1 MQHKWNIMPVML
13 IFVKNL
19 KYLIIWINVYRFFV
33 KKYNYFALFN
43 IGACSKPNN
52 SIIMTDRK
60 TRLAVVLIT
69 SLFFLWGFALN
80 LNPILIPHL
89 KKACQLSDFQSALI
103 DSASYIAYFLFAL
116 PAGLFMKKYGY
127 KAGITLGL
135 LLFAFGTFLFYPAA
149 EFRQFSFFLVALFII
164 ASGLTMLETAANP
177 YITVLGDA
185 ETATQRLNFAQSF
198 NGLAAFLAP
207 LMGGFFILSGKTLTD
222 EEQLA
227 MPANQLEAYL
237 NSEAASV
244 QIPFLLIGA
253 VVLVV
258 AVLIWRTKL
267 PEIVNEDASTEEV
280 TGSVWG
286 EKNLILGVLAQFFYV
301 GAQVCISSFFIRFS
315 DKVAGIDEKTAAYF
329 LSGAFLSFMIGRFI
343 GTYLM
348 RFIAPPKLLAIYSVI
363 NIGLV
368 LVAVVTNGMVAM
380 YALVGVQFF
389 MSIMFPTIFALSI
402 RGLGA
407 KTKIGSS
414 LVIMSIVGGAV
425 FPVIMGQVS
434 DVSSIQ
440 TAYIVP
446 GLCFLVVLYF
456 AVRNNSIKNVT
467 LGASH

>member
-1 MQHKWNIMPVML
+1 
-13 IFVKNL
+13 
-19 KYLIIWINVYRFFV
+19 
-33 KKYNYFALFN
+33 
-43 IGACSKPNN
+43 
-52 SIIMTDRK
+52 MTDRK
-60 TRLAVVLIT
+60 TRLAVILIT

-103 DSASYIAYFLFAL
+103 DSASYIAYFLIAL

-127 KAGITLGL
+127 KAGITFGL
-135 LLFAFGTFLFYPAA
+135 LLFAFGAFLFYPAA
-149 EFRQFSFFLVALFII
+149 ETRNFAFFLFALFVI

-177 YITVLGDA
+177 YITVLGDPDS
-185 ETATQRLNFAQSF
+185 ATQRLNFAQSF

-207 LMGGFFILSGKTLTD
+207 LMGGTFILSGKTLSD
-222 EEQLA
+222 QEQFAMSGEQLDT
-227 MPANQLEAYL
+227 YL
-237 NSEAASV
+237 NAEASSV
-244 QIPFLLIGA
+244 QMPFIAIGL
-253 VVLVV
+253 VVLFV
-258 AVLIWRTKL
+258 AIMFMRTPL
-267 PEIVNEDASTEEV
+267 PEIKDEETPRV
-280 TGSVWG
+280 DTPDKIQGSIWG
-286 EKNLILGVLAQFFYV
+286 EKNLILGTVAQFFYV

-315 DKVAGIDEKTAAYF
+315 DKVAGIEERTAAYL

-348 RFIAPPKLLAIYSVI
+348 RFVAPPRLLAIYSVI
-363 NIGLV
+363 NVV
-368 LVAVVTNGMVAM
+368 LLIIAVLTSGMVSV

-402 RGLGA
+402 RGLGE

-414 LVIMSIVGGAV
+414 LVIMSIVGGAI

-446 GLCFLVVLYF
+446 AVCFLVVLYF
-456 AVRNNSIKNVT
+456 AIKNSSITNVK
-467 LGASH
+467 LGTSH

>member
-1 MQHKWNIMPVML
+1 
-13 IFVKNL
+13 
-19 KYLIIWINVYRFFV
+19 
-33 KKYNYFALFN
+33 
-43 IGACSKPNN
+43 
-52 SIIMTDRK
+52 MTDRK

-103 DSASYIAYFLFAL
+103 DSASYIAYFLIAL

-149 EFRQFSFFLVALFII
+149 EMRQFSFFLVALFII

-177 YITVLGDA
+177 YITVLGDVDS
-185 ETATQRLNFAQSF
+185 ATQRLNFAQSF

-207 LMGGFFILSGKTLTD
+207 LMGGYFILSGKTLT
-222 EEQLA
+222 EEEERA
-227 MPANQLEAYL
+227 MPADQLNAYL

-244 QIPFLLIGA
+244 QIPFVLIGA
-253 VVLVV
+253 VVLLV

-267 PEIVNEDASTEEV
+267 PEIQDEDTAPEQV
-280 TGSVWG
+280 TGSLWG
-286 EKNLILGVLAQFFYV
+286 EKNLILGVIAQFFYV

-348 RFIAPPKLLAIYSVI
+348 RFIAPPKLLAIYSII

-368 LVAVVTNGMVAM
+368 LISVVTTGMVAM

-402 RGLGA
+402 RGLGE

-414 LVIMSIVGGAV
+414 LVIMSIVGGAI

-446 GLCFLVVLYF
+446 GLCFIVVLYF
-456 AVRNNSIKNVT
+456 ALRNNSIKNVT